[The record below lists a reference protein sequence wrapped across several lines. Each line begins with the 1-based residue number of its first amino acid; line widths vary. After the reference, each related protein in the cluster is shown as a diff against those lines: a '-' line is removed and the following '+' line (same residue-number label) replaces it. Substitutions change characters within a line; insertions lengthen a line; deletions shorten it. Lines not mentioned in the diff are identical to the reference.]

1 MVAAELVTLRHSW
14 PSGGADAA
22 DFESAELSLLSLLSA
37 RAAVEA
43 EFDAEDDGVAAD
55 CDADDGEFEAG
66 VDAACEGE
74 SLFAGAELDALLDA
88 LLDGEGDGEGEGL
101 GDGLADG
108 VLKYW
113 HTPPA
118 ADAREVKASACATPG
133 TPTDNRTPPPIRPAA
148 TVRTRTK
155 HI

>member
-1 MVAAELVTLRHSW
+1 MRADVEADVVED
-14 PSGGADAA
+14 GGAA
-22 DFESAELSLLSLLSA
+22 DSSAEE
-37 RAAVEA
+37 VEPADDA
-43 EFDAEDDGVAAD
+43 EFDAAVDGD
-55 CDADDGEFEAG
+55 
-66 VDAACEGE
+66 CEGE
-74 SLFAGAELDALLDA
+74 SLFAGAELDG
-88 LLDGEGDGEGEGL
+88 LLDGDGVGDAL

-108 VLKYW
+108 AFRYS

-133 TPTDNRTPPPIRPAA
+133 TPTDMRMLPPTRPTA